1 MWWAFLRSRGIL
13 AVLGQALEQRRH
25 SEATSPHLST
35 FLSVP
40 EFLHS
45 NQNLTQQG
53 QSSKVVSRQNL
64 CYLVW
69 EGLNTARVIAQGKPG
84 KIECQHIARKSG
96 LTSPVGWFRLS
107 WDHGTHWGDGEKPN
121 SPQIPV
127 RKGSHKPQ
135 CQTMTKNWPFDV
147 LPHLLAS
154 LESPAK
160 DAGPFPSRQ
169 SWCQSRVLQGMLAS
183 LCLSL
188 WEVEETRKLLS
199 FHYISP
205 R

>member
-13 AVLGQALEQRRH
+13 AEPWNKGGIQRLPPP
-25 SEATSPHLST
+25 TSPLF
-35 FLSVP
+35 FLSQSFCVVIKT
-40 EFLHS
+40 LHS
-45 NQNLTQQG
+45 RG
-53 QSSKVVSRQNL
+53 KVLKVGSRQNL
-64 CYLVW
+64 CSLVW
-69 EGLNTARVIAQGKPG
+69 EGLSTARVIAQGKPG
-84 KIECQHIARKSG
+84 KTECQHIARKSG

-107 WDHGTHWGDGEKPN
+107 WDHGRHWGGGEKPN

-135 CQTMTKNWPFDV
+135 CQTMKKNWPFDV

-183 LCLSL
+183 LRLSL